1 MTVRPPRFLQVNN
14 FYPAYLRDFYAAQP
28 HLQSAPFRA
37 QIDALLDDGFSG
49 GHMLTREMAKR
60 GWETHQIVV
69 NALPAQRRWL
79 AENDLSLAEPLDTSL
94 AVAMQIQMLQP
105 DVVYFLEIAQFDSKF
120 LRKLPTRPK
129 VVLGWRGWGIPV
141 GTDLTEYDAIVSSF
155 DRTFVEARQFGARD
169 VQRHYPGFPTDFP
182 APEPIV
188 YDRDVVFSGSV
199 TGQHATRIAML
210 QLIWRASRG
219 EDGGK
224 PFGFELFMP
233 DVSMFPPEM
242 QALNRGSVW
251 GHAMLT
257 TLRRSRITVNVAVD
271 GFDVQPPNMRTIE
284 ATGAGAFLITNA
296 HPELGRF
303 FTPGEELETFSDAG
317 DMITKI
323 RGYLADDAKRAA
335 IAARGRARCL
345 TAHGL
350 AASAASFEALAKAKL
365 SAKA

>member
-1 MTVRPPRFLQVNN
+1 MTSRPPRFIQVNT
-14 FYPAYLRDFYAAQP
+14 FYPAYLRDFYAARP
-28 HLQSAPFRA
+28 ALQTAPFQA

-49 GHMLTREMAKR
+49 GHMLTRELAKR

-69 NALPAQRRWL
+69 NAVSAQRRWL
-79 AENDLSLAEPLDTSL
+79 AENDLSLPEPLDISL
-94 AVAMQIQMLQP
+94 AVAMQLQMLRP

-129 VVLGWRGWGIPV
+129 VVLGWRGWGIPA
-141 GTDLTEYDAIVSSF
+141 GTDLTDYDVIVSSF
-155 DRTFVEARQFGARD
+155 DRTFAEARKFGAQD

-199 TGQHATRIAML
+199 TSQHATRIAML

-257 TLRRSRITVNVAVD
+257 MLRRSRITVNVAVD

-296 HPELGRF
+296 HPKLETF

-317 DMITKI
+317 DMIVKI
-323 RGYLADDAKRAA
+323 RHYLADDSKRAA

-345 TAHGL
+345 KDHSL
-350 AASAASFEALAKAKL
+350 ATSAASFEALAKAKL